1 MLTMTE
7 SDIGEGEDGLKMYKE
22 RRTGQSESGFDIY
35 RIGNKS
41 PIFKII
47 VLKQANY
54 LIGI

>member
-1 MLTMTE
+1 MTE
-7 SDIGEGEDGLKMYKE
+7 SDIVRRRGEDGLKMYKE